1 MNVLKRVKT
10 FLKKVE
16 FSKLLC
22 GIIAA
27 VIGAVAVYAILR
39 YNSLTKL
46 AIETGATT
54 LPDAALPVA
63 CVSLLLASFLSYCL
77 YQFGLKNSRNKYGVD
92 EHGQPYRQKIED
104 YVDQYV
110 EQTKTEDMTNE
121 YNHYY

>member
-1 MNVLKRVKT
+1 MEKIKA

-104 YVDQYV
+104 YVDQHL
-110 EQTKTEDMTNE
+110 EQIKTEDVTDE

>member
-1 MNVLKRVKT
+1 MNVLKRIKT

-27 VIGAVAVYAILR
+27 VIGLVAVYAILR
-39 YNSLTKL
+39 YYSLTKL
-46 AIETGATT
+46 AIETGSAVT
-54 LPDAALPVA
+54 PDATLAVT
-63 CVSLLLASFLSYCL
+63 CVSMLLGAFLSYCL

-92 EHGQPYRQKIED
+92 EHGQPYKLKIED
-104 YVDQYV
+104 DADQYV
-110 EQTKTEDMTNE
+110 EQTKTEDMINE